1 MTNRPSPSFLNA
13 QANREITV
21 SYKAEFDL
29 KTNSIIRFE
38 ALAR

>member
-1 MTNRPSPSFLNA
+1 MTNRLSPSILNA

-21 SYKAEFDL
+21 AYKAEFDL
-29 KTNSIIRFE
+29 KTNSIIRCE